1 MRQVLSVRQSFVDG
15 KSIIVAVR
23 LDINLTIIL
32 LLSRSWK
39 RSWKRLKTW
48 IQAEYHLD
56 KISLDLSIYSNRFP
70 KHSFCFS
77 GTILIVATL
86 VD

>member
-1 MRQVLSVRQSFVDG
+1 MLSVRQSFVDG

-32 LLSRSWK
+32 LLSGF
-39 RSWKRLKTW
+39 WKRLKIW
-48 IQAEYHLD
+48 IQAEYHID

-70 KHSFCFS
+70 KHYFCIS

>member
-1 MRQVLSVRQSFVDG
+1 MLSVRQSFVDG

-39 RSWKRLKTW
+39 RLKTW
-48 IQAEYHLD
+48 IQAEYHID
-56 KISLDLSIYSNRFP
+56 KISLDLSIYINRFP
-70 KHSFCFS
+70 KHSFCIS